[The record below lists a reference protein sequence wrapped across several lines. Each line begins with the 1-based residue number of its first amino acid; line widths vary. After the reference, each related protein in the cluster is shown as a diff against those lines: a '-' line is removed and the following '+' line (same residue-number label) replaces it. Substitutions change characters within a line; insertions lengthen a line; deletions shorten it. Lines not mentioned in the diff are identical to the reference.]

1 MIAFNID
8 NTRDYSFINE
18 FSNEYIYDNQLVQI
32 PLSLLI
38 QNSDEYP
45 IDNKYLYRPDK
56 LAYEIYG
63 DDLYYPWILQAN
75 SLGSIAQF
83 IPSLLNNKAYIPR
96 MEFIQTYYKQNS
108 I

>member
-1 MIAFNID
+1 MIAFNVD
-8 NTRDYSFINE
+8 NTRDYSFVNE
-18 FSNEYIYDNQLVQI
+18 FSNEYIFDNQLVQI

-38 QNSDEYP
+38 ENSDIIQ

-75 SLGSIAQF
+75 SIGSVAQF
-83 IPSLLNNKAYIPR
+83 IPDLLNNQAYLPR
-96 MEFIQTYYKQNS
+96 KDFIDTYYNQNS